1 MPRAGPSMSTKLSR
15 IQVRS
20 GNDLMR
26 RGGTSKDGP
35 TRPSSPIGVTMIGTL
50 IVNVCTEAVWSRIAL
65 VPGKFNPRSLLRCES
80 ATTTSSRTHSG
91 CHKRTRRYD
100 GFMGTLAPLWQRQN
114 DVNCA
119 LAAQR
124 RTTAASP
131 TRAAA
136 NPTLHTF
143 RCPVRFHTLCVPR
156 AGIDFK
162 RGDRRSTWYS
172 VLGIRSESDLS
183 LVHPSTEYQED
194 QRIGGFSC
202 TYPRTP
208 SVSFLDISPRGT
220 GREFRF

>member
-1 MPRAGPSMSTKLSR
+1 MSTKLSR

-26 RGGTSKDGP
+26 RGRTNADGP
-35 TRPSSPIGVTMIGTL
+35 IQPSSPTGVTLIGSL
-50 IVNVCTEAVWSRIAL
+50 IVNVCIEAVWSRIAL
-65 VPGKFNPRSLLRCES
+65 VSGKFNPRRLSRCES

-91 CHKRTRRYD
+91 CHNRTRRY
-100 GFMGTLAPLWQRQN
+100 GVFMCTLVPLWQRQN

-143 RCPVRFHTLCVPR
+143 RCPVRSHTLCVPR
-156 AGIDFK
+156 ACTEIK
-162 RGDRRSTWYS
+162 RAGLRSTLRSTWYS
-172 VLGIRSESDLS
+172 VLG
-183 LVHPSTEYQED
+183 TWK
-194 QRIGGFSC
+194 
-202 TYPRTP
+202 
-208 SVSFLDISPRGT
+208 ISA
-220 GREFRF
+220 